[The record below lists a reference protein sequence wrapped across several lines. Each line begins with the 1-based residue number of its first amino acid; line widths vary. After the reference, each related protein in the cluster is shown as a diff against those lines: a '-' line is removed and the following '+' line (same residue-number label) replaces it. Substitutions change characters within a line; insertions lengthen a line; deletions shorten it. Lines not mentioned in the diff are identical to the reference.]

1 MSLFM
6 EKHFKFTNSVI
17 ALPLFFVVFLW
28 FVFWLEIRFDFDF
41 VENGILPRTLSG
53 LQGIFFSPFIHA
65 DMEHLYNNSVPLL
78 ILLAA
83 LQFFY
88 PDQTAKVV
96 GFGIL
101 LSGLITWVIGRSNY
115 HIGASGLIYVLFSF
129 VFFKGIQTKY
139 NRLVA
144 LSLAVI
150 VVYGGMVWY
159 VFPSPEITGE
169 KSISWEGHLGGLIT
183 GFLLSLVYKAPEYKK
198 VLKYDWEQPDFD
210 PAEDKFM
217 QRFDENGNFVN
228 IPKLE
233 ENVELE
239 ELVSYY
245 SSNVS
250 VDYEIVSNEKK
261 ESKPKS

>member
-1 MSLFM
+1 M
-6 EKHFKFTNSVI
+6 EKYFKFTNAVI

-28 FVFWLEIRFDFDF
+28 FIFWLEIRFDFDF

-53 LQGIFFSPFIHA
+53 LQGVFFSPFIHA

-115 HIGASGLIYVLFSF
+115 HIGSSGLIYVLFSF

-261 ESKPKS
+261 ESKLKS

>member
-1 MSLFM
+1 M
-6 EKHFKFTNSVI
+6 EKHFKFTNAVI

-28 FVFWLEIRFDFDF
+28 FIFWLEIRFDFDF

-53 LQGIFFSPFIHA
+53 LQGVFFSPFIHA

-88 PDQTAKVV
+88 PDQTGKVV

-101 LSGLITWVIGRSNY
+101 FSGLITWFIGRSNY

-169 KSISWEGHLGGLIT
+169 KSISWEGHLGGLVT
-183 GFLLSLVYKAPEYKK
+183 GFLLSLIYKAPEYKK
-198 VLKYDWEQPDFD
+198 VLKYDWEHPDFD
-210 PAEDKFM
+210 ATEDKFM

-233 ENVELE
+233 ENTELE
-239 ELVSYY
+239 EFVKYY

-250 VDYEIVSNEKK
+250 VNYEMVSNEKK